1 MRLLVLIALA
11 GSAYAANAVDVVAAA
26 DASLTEVQRDE
37 PGSSARAEAITAALE
52 GAGDLPAIERLTV
65 QTALAEAWL
74 DAGKPVLCL
83 ELATAVQAHGTATPA
98 LRERA
103 ALARAAAA
111 RALIRAGEAPAG
123 TAALA
128 ALAAAGDAGPR
139 AAAHQRIAQ
148 AELGMAL
155 DAERKPTD
163 IPGALAHLDAALE
176 LLRAQ
181 PAAERVPVYLLR
193 LTVMERGGAKP
204 AEVLEWIQAKVDD
217 PAAAEVAAT
226 AVTTQDKLL
235 GQPAPDL
242 IAPRLDA
249 PGEIIDLAKLRGRPV
264 LVDFFAT
271 WCKPCAAIA
280 PAVARFA
287 QLHPEVQIIGLSLDN
302 AQTIADLPA
311 FIAAHAVTWPIIG
324 EKAGWD
330 GEIDDVWGINAI
342 PSLVLIA
349 ADGSMAANDLVGGTV
364 EETVEKLVA
373 AAKALDAPAKPAKP
387 VKPPQADAPFP

>member
-1 MRLLVLIALA
+1 MRPLVLLALA
-11 GSAYAANAVDVVAAA
+11 VTACAASAEDVVAAA
-26 DASLTEVQRDE
+26 EASLTEVQRDE
-37 PGSSARAEAITAALE
+37 PGSSARAEAITAAIE
-52 GAGDLPAIERLTV
+52 GAGDLSAVDRLTV
-65 QTALAEAWL
+65 QAALAEAWL
-74 DAGKPVLCL
+74 DAGKPALCL
-83 ELATAVQAHGTATPA
+83 EVATAVQAAATATPA

-128 ALAAAGDAGPR
+128 ALATAGDAGPR
-139 AAAHQRIAQ
+139 AAAHLRIAQ

-155 DAERKPTD
+155 DAERKPSD
-163 IPGALAHLDAALE
+163 IPGALGHLDAALE

-204 AEVLEWIQAKVDD
+204 AEVLEWLQARAGD

-242 IAPRLDA
+242 VAPRLDV
-249 PGEIIDLAKLRGRPV
+249 PGEVIDLAKLRGRPV
-264 LVDFFAT
+264 LIDFFAT

-280 PAVARFA
+280 PAVTRFA
-287 QLHPEVQIIGLSLDN
+287 QQHPEVQILGLSLDN

-324 EKAGWD
+324 EKVGWD

-364 EETVEKLVA
+364 EETLEKLVA
-373 AAKALDAPAKPAKP
+373 AAKALEAPAKPAKP
-387 VKPPQADAPFP
+387 AKPVLSEPAFP